1 MKPSAAIVLLNKV
14 ALCAVMLPIAGCA
27 VPLPTIEVVAP
38 QFRLLGKAVIRQP
51 EKTERFNLIWEREN
65 LAKGLTDTIWVQD
78 RLGGTKAQ
86 LEISP
91 NKAHLTVAKK
101 TWSADSA
108 ETLSRRAFGFSLP
121 VRAIG
126 FWLTGNADPA
136 YPVRRET
143 DFIEQLGWEVR
154 YESYFDDGMPKRIN
168 LRFKKGQQALLV
180 IQKWQ

>member
-1 MKPSAAIVLLNKV
+1 MKPSAAIVLLNKA

-38 QFRLLGKAVIRQP
+38 RFKLSGKAVIRRP

-65 LAKGLTDTIWVQD
+65 LANGLTDTIWVKD
-78 RLGGTKAQ
+78 RLGGTKAR
-86 LEISP
+86 LESSP
-91 NKAHLTVAKK
+91 NEAHLTVAKK
-101 TWSADSA
+101 TWRSDSA
-108 ETLSRRAFGFSLP
+108 ETLSRRAWGFSLP

-136 YPVRRET
+136 HPVHRET
-143 DFIEQLGWEVR
+143 DFITQIGWEVR
-154 YESYFDDGMPKRIN
+154 YESYFDDGMPKRIK
-168 LRFKKGQQALLV
+168 LSFKTGQALLV